1 MTKLILNLFTKRG
14 QKRHLILQGKLLEK
28 FIKKLDLSLD
38 KIYKIIDFKRFLW
51 YLSYKKVGLI
61 VNKLIIITTIS
72 LLGVGNLYN
81 SDGAASIG
89 IIGGTDGSTEIYT
102 EKKEDND
109 KNEGIEITSGTDG
122 LTEIYT
128 DKE

>member
-1 MTKLILNLFTKRG
+1 M
-14 QKRHLILQGKLLEK
+14 
-28 FIKKLDLSLD
+28 
-38 KIYKIIDFKRFLW
+38 
-51 YLSYKKVGLI
+51 
-61 VNKLIIITTIS
+61 NKLIIITTIS

-109 KNEGIEITSGTDG
+109 KNDKNDKNEGIEITSGSDG
-122 LTEIYT
+122 STEIYT

>member
-1 MTKLILNLFTKRG
+1 M
-14 QKRHLILQGKLLEK
+14 QGKLLEK

-81 SDGAASIG
+81 SDGAAFIG
-89 IIGGTDGSTEIYT
+89 TIGGTDGSTEIYT

-122 LTEIYT
+122 STEIYT

>member
-1 MTKLILNLFTKRG
+1 M
-14 QKRHLILQGKLLEK
+14 QGKLLEK

-89 IIGGTDGSTEIYT
+89 IIGGTDCPTEIYT

-122 LTEIYT
+122 STEIYT

>member
-1 MTKLILNLFTKRG
+1 M
-14 QKRHLILQGKLLEK
+14 QGKLLEK

-38 KIYKIIDFKRFLW
+38 KIYKI
-51 YLSYKKVGLI
+51 
-61 VNKLIIITTIS
+61 
-72 LLGVGNLYN
+72 
-81 SDGAASIG
+81 IG

>member
-51 YLSYKKVGLI
+51 YLSYKKLVLI

-81 SDGAASIG
+81 YNSDGAASIG
-89 IIGGTDGSTEIYT
+89 TIGGTDGSTEIYT
-102 EKKEDND
+102 
-109 KNEGIEITSGTDG
+109 
-122 LTEIYT
+122 

>member
-1 MTKLILNLFTKRG
+1 M
-14 QKRHLILQGKLLEK
+14 QGKLLEK

-81 SDGAASIG
+81 YNSDGAASIG
-89 IIGGTDGSTEIYT
+89 IIGGTDCPTEIYT

-122 LTEIYT
+122 STEIYT

>member
-1 MTKLILNLFTKRG
+1 M
-14 QKRHLILQGKLLEK
+14 QGKLLEK

-102 EKKEDND
+102 EKKEENDKND
-109 KNEGIEITSGTDG
+109 KNEGIEITSGSDG
-122 LTEIYT
+122 STEIYT

>member
-1 MTKLILNLFTKRG
+1 M
-14 QKRHLILQGKLLEK
+14 
-28 FIKKLDLSLD
+28 
-38 KIYKIIDFKRFLW
+38 
-51 YLSYKKVGLI
+51 
-61 VNKLIIITTIS
+61 NKLIIITTIS

-122 LTEIYT
+122 STEIYT